1 MTVTE
6 SNFAPFYFLMAFW
19 LLGIDANLGTSLEKN
34 DAKQQFPEILYYF
47 SGFKQLKTKGKLDLP
62 CIVNYQ

>member
-6 SNFAPFYFLMAFW
+6 NNFATIY
-19 LLGIDANLGTSLEKN
+19 LGIDPNLGTDLERN

-47 SGFKQLKTKGKLDLP
+47 GGFKQLKTKGKLHLP
-62 CIVNYQ
+62 CIVNDQ